1 MTTPSSRHPR
11 APRRTQLAAL
21 LASTAFAAMLGGQ
34 VHAQQTAPEATT
46 AEDKK
51 DTTNLNRVVVTAT
64 SAPKSKMRS
73 SNSVTDVDSDR
84 IKDFSARTEA
94 EVLLLIPGI
103 RTDSTAGSGGNANIS
118 VRGLP
123 IADGGS
129 KYVQLQEDGLPVVQF
144 GDMNFGNNDYWT
156 RFDNNVDTIQT
167 LRGGSASIFA
177 SHAPG
182 AVINYLSKT
191 GKQKGGSIG
200 ITTGL
205 NYNQTRLDG
214 DYGMKLA
221 PDLYFHVGGYARKGE
236 GLRDTGYSSAVNGY
250 QLRGNITKEFN
261 GGKGYVRAY
270 VKLLDENAPA
280 NAQTFLKARLSGD
293 TYTGFSKAPGYDGTR
308 DSEISQYNASVLSV
322 NPATGGVTTSA
333 LNKGITVK
341 SQSIG
346 LEFRNEFAQGFTVEN
361 KFRYSDNKTAFQ
373 AQFWDLQ
380 TLGNL
385 IGTSGQVARYYNGPK
400 AGQVVTDANLSAGL
414 VSKGAAIN
422 TQSPDMG
429 NLFNDL
435 SVSKQL
441 KFDIGTLDIKG
452 GWFHGTQ
459 NVKQRWSI
467 SERVMEAGRDGALID
482 LYSAAGAALTSAGLT
497 GYNNQWGCCAR
508 DIDAKFTTD
517 APYLSLNLASGP
529 FDVDGGVRHETFRS
543 KGVYAGPKQVPGG
556 LDVNGDGKIDGA
568 ETNVFVADMAN
579 PGKVDYKINYTSYS
593 LGLNYR
599 LNSDLSLFVRHSKGY
614 RAVAD
619 RLLFSPFIDTAT
631 GALTAYGKTIAA
643 APVKQS
649 EIGLKYRGRTEAVNY
664 NVAATLFKSTSE
676 EYSYDQT
683 RQDDPNKPGFQGPKL
698 DVRGYKAT
706 GLELE
711 TGATVGNLGLN
722 VNVVY
727 SDESLA
733 SSLFNPASVGKTQG
747 GVPKWRYTISPRYAI
762 GDAVIGATVRGNTWV
777 YADDNNVRK
786 VDGHYIV
793 SAFVNYDFGRGITGS
808 LNVNNL
814 FDKVYPA
821 AGTGFVAGSST
832 LVGGAETGR
841 TISATVK
848 YTF

>member
-1 MTTPSSRHPR
+1 MHTVQPFRQPRH
-11 APRRTQLAAL
+11 RRTQIAAL
-21 LASTAFAAMLGGQ
+21 LASSAFAALFSGV
-34 VHAQQTAPEATT
+34 VHAQQTAPESTT

-51 DTTNLNRVVVTAT
+51 DTTNMNRVVVTAT

-73 SNSVTDVDSDR
+73 SVSVTDVDADR
-84 IKDFSARTEA
+84 IKDFGARTEA

-123 IADGGS
+123 IASGGS
-129 KYVQLQEDGLPVVQF
+129 KFVQLQEDGLPTVQF

-156 RFDNNVDTIQT
+156 RFDNSVDTIQT
-167 LRGGSASIFA
+167 LRGGSASVFA

-191 GKQKGGSIG
+191 GKQKGGSVG
-200 ITTGL
+200 ITRGL
-205 NYNQTRLDG
+205 NYNETRLDG
-214 DYGMKLA
+214 DFGMKLA
-221 PDLYFHVGGYARKGE
+221 PDLYFHIGGYFREGE
-236 GLRDTGYSSAVNGY
+236 GLRHTDVTAVNGY
-250 QLRGNITKEFN
+250 QLKGNITKEFN

-270 VKLLDENAPA
+270 VKLLDEHAPA
-280 NAQTFLKARLSGD
+280 NAQTFLQARLSGN

-308 DSEISQYNASVLSV
+308 DSEMSPYNASVLSV
-322 NPATGGVTTSA
+322 NPATGGVVTSS
-333 LNKGITVK
+333 LNRGITVK
-341 SQSIG
+341 SQSVG
-346 LEFRNEFAQGFTVEN
+346 LEFRNEFAGGFTVDN
-361 KFRYSDNKTAFQ
+361 KFRYADNSSAFQ

-385 IGTSGQVARYYNGPK
+385 LGTSGQTARYFNGPK
-400 AGQVVTDANLSAGL
+400 AGQVVTAANLSAGL

-435 SVSKQL
+435 SISRQL
-441 KFDIGTLDIKG
+441 KLGIGTLDVKG
-452 GWFHGTQ
+452 GWFHSRQ
-459 NVKQRWSI
+459 NVQQRWSI

-482 LYSAAGAALTSAGLT
+482 LFDGAGAALTSAGLT

-508 DIDAKFTTD
+508 DLDVKYTTD
-517 APYLSLNLASGP
+517 APYLSLNLASGN
-529 FDVDGGVRHETFRS
+529 FDFDGGVRHETFRA
-543 KGVYAGPKQVPGG
+543 KGSYAGPKLVPGG
-556 LDVNGDGKIDGA
+556 LDVNGDGVIDGA
-568 ETNVFVADMAN
+568 EKNVYVADTAN
-579 PGKVDYKINYTSYS
+579 ASKLDYKINYTSYS

-599 LNSDLSLFVRHSKGY
+599 VSSDLSVFVRQSKGY
-614 RAVAD
+614 RAIAD
-619 RLLFSPFIDTAT
+619 RLLYSPFIDTA

-649 EIGLKYRGRTEAVNY
+649 EVGLKFRGRTDAVNY
-664 NVAATLFKSTSE
+664 NVAATVFRATTE
-676 EYSYDQT
+676 EYDYDQT
-683 RQDDPNKPGFQGPKL
+683 RQDDPSKPGFQGPKL
-698 DVRGYKAT
+698 DVKGYKAT

-722 VNVVY
+722 VNLTY
-727 SDESLA
+727 SDEKLA
-733 SSLFNPASVGKTQG
+733 SSLFNPASVGKVQG

-762 GDAVIGATVRGNTWV
+762 GDAVIGATIRGNSWV

-793 SAFVNYDFGRGITGS
+793 SAFVNYDFGRNITGS

-821 AGTGFVAGSST
+821 AGTGFVGGSTSI
-832 LVGGAETGR
+832 VGGAETGR

-848 YTF
+848 YAF